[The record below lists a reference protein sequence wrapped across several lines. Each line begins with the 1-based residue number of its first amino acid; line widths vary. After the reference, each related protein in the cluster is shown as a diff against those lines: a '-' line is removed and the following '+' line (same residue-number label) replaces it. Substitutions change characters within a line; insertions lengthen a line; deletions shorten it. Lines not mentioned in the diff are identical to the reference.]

1 MDSSSKIAAP
11 TESGAEGKGSS
22 ELKTAKKVTR
32 KTLQV
37 VTSTAVQRTVGKT
50 CQEEG
55 KNLQ

>member
-1 MDSSSKIAAP
+1 MGSNRKIAAP
-11 TESGAEGKGSS
+11 TETGTEGKGSS

-37 VTSTAVQRTVGKT
+37 VTSTAVQRTMGKT